1 MQLGADLFKKHFLNI
16 LNDEIKPQKQRSGGS
31 YYGKL
36 DSCVLIDWRQSAQV
50 IKNNVRVRAH
60 PYIPIETI
68 LESKYFFINKVS
80 IVQDGRIPVQVPGQI
95 KKVFQDDTFLVSCSD
110 GMIHVEEYDV
120 FPPFSGIEKEIY
132 LRPGRSFNY

>member
-36 DSCVLIDWRQSAQV
+36 DSRVLIDWRQSAQV

-110 GMIHVEEYDV
+110 GMIDVEEYDG